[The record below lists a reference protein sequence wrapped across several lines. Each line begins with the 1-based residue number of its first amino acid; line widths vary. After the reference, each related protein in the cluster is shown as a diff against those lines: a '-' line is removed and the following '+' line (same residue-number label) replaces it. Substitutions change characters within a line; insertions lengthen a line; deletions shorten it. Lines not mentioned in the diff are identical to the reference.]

1 MKVSERVGPTE
12 LDARDESA
20 GVLTQL
26 RAYLASSDISANG
39 RLPPERDLAEMLG
52 VTRTELRKGLAV
64 LESEGALWRHVGKGT
79 FIGTRPLAAAADVT
93 ALARKTRPQEVMRAR
108 IALEPEITRLA
119 ALNATEEELSR
130 LRNTNA
136 RCRAAETWR
145 QYEAWDA
152 LLHHQLANASH
163 NVLLIGLLDI
173 LNAVRRT
180 VTWGRLRKSPERPPA
195 DHHSFAEHDRI
206 IAAIAARDLDEA
218 EEAMR
223 AHLETVA
230 RNLVGSM

>member
-1 MKVSERVGPTE
+1 VSDQAAPSL
-12 LDARDESA
+12 LDAKDESA

-26 RAYLASSDISANG
+26 RAYLASSEISANG

-52 VTRTELRKGLAV
+52 VTRAELRKGLAV
-64 LESEGALWRHVGKGT
+64 LEGEGALWRHVGKGT
-79 FIGTRPLAAAADVT
+79 FVGTRPLAAAADVT

-119 ALNATEEELSR
+119 ALNATEEELAR
-130 LRNTNA
+130 LRITNA
-136 RCRAAETWR
+136 HCREAETWR

-163 NVLLIGLLDI
+163 NILLIGLLDI

-180 VTWGRLRKSPERPPA
+180 VTWGRLRKVPDRPPA

-206 IAAIAARDLDEA
+206 IRAIAARDLDEA

-223 AHLETVA
+223 AHLQTVA

>member
-1 MKVSERVGPTE
+1 MKLSDRVALPE
-12 LDARDESA
+12 LDIKDESA

-26 RAYLASSDISANG
+26 RAYLASSGIAANG

-52 VTRTELRKGLAV
+52 VTRAELRKGLAV

-79 FIGTRPLAAAADVT
+79 FVGTRPLATAADIT

-119 ALNATEEELSR
+119 ALNATEDELAR
-130 LRNTNA
+130 MRNTNA
-136 RCRAAETWR
+136 RCRTAGTWR

-152 LLHHQLANASH
+152 LLHHQVANASH
-163 NVLLIGLLDI
+163 NLLLIGLLDI

-180 VTWGRLRKSPERPPA
+180 VTWGRLRKTPERPPS

-230 RNLVGSM
+230 RNLVGSI

>member
-1 MKVSERVGPTE
+1 MRVTERVVPTE
-12 LDARDESA
+12 PDARDESA

-26 RAYLASSDISANG
+26 RAYLASSQISANG
-39 RLPPERDLAEMLG
+39 RLPPERDLADMLG
-52 VTRTELRKGLAV
+52 VSRAELRKGLAV
-64 LESEGALWRHVGKGT
+64 LEGEGALWRHVGKGT
-79 FIGTRPLAAAADVT
+79 FVGTRPLAAAADVT
-93 ALARKTRPQEVMRAR
+93 ALARRTRPQEVMRAR

-163 NVLLIGLLDI
+163 NILLIGLLDI

-180 VTWGRLRKSPERPPA
+180 VTWGRLRNSPERPPA

-218 EEAMR
+218 EAAMR
-223 AHLETVA
+223 AHLESVA
-230 RNLVGSM
+230 RNLVGSV

>member
-1 MKVSERVGPTE
+1 MRVSEPIADIG
-12 LDARDESA
+12 LDLKSEDA

-26 RAYLASSDISANG
+26 RAYLASSELPLNG

-52 VTRTELRKGLAV
+52 VSRAELRKGLAV
-64 LESEGALWRHVGKGT
+64 LEGEGALWRHVGKGT
-79 FIGTRPLAAAADVT
+79 FVGTRPLAAAADVT
-93 ALARKTRPQEVMRAR
+93 ALARRTRPQEVMRAR

-119 ALNATEEELSR
+119 ALNATEEELAR
-130 LRNTNA
+130 LRDSNA
-136 RCRAAETWR
+136 HCRAAETWR

-152 LLHHQLANASH
+152 LLHHQVANASH
-163 NVLLIGLLDI
+163 NILLIGLLDI

-180 VTWGRLRKSPERPPA
+180 VTWGRLRDNPDRPPP

-218 EEAMR
+218 EDAMR
-223 AHLETVA
+223 AHLQTVA
-230 RNLVGSM
+230 RKLIGSM

>member
-1 MKVSERVGPTE
+1 MRVSERVSPIE
-12 LDARDESA
+12 LDAKDESA

-26 RAYLASSDISANG
+26 RAYLASSQVPANG

-52 VTRTELRKGLAV
+52 VSRAELRKGLAV
-64 LESEGALWRHVGKGT
+64 LEGEGALWRHVGKGT
-79 FIGTRPLAAAADVT
+79 FVGTRPLAAAADVT

-119 ALNATEEELSR
+119 ALNATEEELFR

-163 NVLLIGLLDI
+163 NILLIGLLDI

-206 IAAIAARDLDEA
+206 IAA
-218 EEAMR
+218 MPR
-223 AHLETVA
+223 ATSTRRKRRCAHIC
-230 RNLVGSM
+230 

>member
-1 MKVSERVGPTE
+1 MKVSERVIATE
-12 LDARDESA
+12 LDAKEDSA

-26 RAYLASSDISANG
+26 RAYLASTDIPSNG

-52 VTRTELRKGLAV
+52 VSRAELRKGLAV
-64 LESEGALWRHVGKGT
+64 LEGEGALWRHVGKGT

-93 ALARKTRPQEVMRAR
+93 ALARRTRPQEVMRAR

-119 ALNATEEELSR
+119 ALNATEEELIR

-136 RCRAAETWR
+136 HCRAAATWR

-163 NVLLIGLLDI
+163 NLLLIGLLDI

-180 VTWGRLRKSPERPPA
+180 VTWGRLRRTPGRPPA
-195 DHHSFAEHDRI
+195 DHHSFDEHDRI

-218 EEAMR
+218 EAAMR
-223 AHLETVA
+223 AHLQTVA
-230 RNLVGSM
+230 HYLVGSV